1 MARKF
6 GIITSVENLQA
17 GIVVNSI
24 TRNESAEIAE
34 ARNEKGQITDLAAY
48 SRAESISVQ
57 GVIDDAKGTIVKAGS
72 KLTLDTVDY
81 IVESVDKP
89 ETNTGL
95 LRGDDQR
102 RTADG
107 ATIIPD
113 CGGDQRPH
121 GGQRDDHP
129 DCGRVSIF
137 FNPGGFGRLFLARSS
152 NA

>member
-48 SRAESISVQ
+48 SRAESITVQ

-72 KLTLDTVDY
+72 KLTLDAVDY

-89 ETNTGL
+89 EVNTGFCEATINA
-95 LRGDDQR
+95 

-107 ATIIPD
+107 ATITPIAD
-113 CGGDQRPH
+113 AG
-121 GGQRDDHP
+121 
-129 DCGRVSIF
+129 
-137 FNPGGFGRLFLARSS
+137 A
-152 NA
+152 